1 MRFLCK
7 IRWKKGKIAEKSIEE
22 CVFNIKRHIAMAYG
36 RLQYALF
43 ATVCSELHLFSLGS
57 DQFVAFPVNVDDF
70 YLIIVFQMLA

>member
-1 MRFLCK
+1 
-7 IRWKKGKIAEKSIEE
+7 
-22 CVFNIKRHIAMAYG
+22 MAYG